1 MSRTKFAVVPGLKEV
16 AAVGD
21 SVEKHIV
28 FRYKNW
34 RGEIATR
41 TVLPHKIWFGST
53 EWHPEEQWF
62 LTGEDVEKGEIR
74 DFALSDIT
82 FEKKKA

>member
-1 MSRTKFAVVPGLKEV
+1 M
-16 AAVGD
+16 GD
-21 SVEKHIV
+21 SMERHIV
-28 FRYKNW
+28 FRYTNW
-34 RGEIATR
+34 RGETATR

-74 DFALSDIT
+74 DFALVDIV
-82 FEKKKA
+82 FEKKRA